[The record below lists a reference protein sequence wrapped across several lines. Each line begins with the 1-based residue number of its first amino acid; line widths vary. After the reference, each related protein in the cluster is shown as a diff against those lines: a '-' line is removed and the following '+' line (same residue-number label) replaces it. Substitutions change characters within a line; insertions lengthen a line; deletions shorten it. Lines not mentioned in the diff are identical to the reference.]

1 MRHWMEST
9 GWLQGSIVKRENVA
23 QLLRLVGKSDLID
36 DPDVVLIAASGSCD
50 IANEA
55 DPVIEFSI
63 ARCIPEIK
71 GNFSYNKNPRR
82 LHCTLESASSSHLY
96 LELKAHEKIGILK
109 EQVPQGIE
117 PDPELKF
124 TQKELDFYVDWLAAR
139 YKRPA
144 FPTEFDRRIDSA
156 WDKSKR
162 KKAASKVSN
171 KLIGIY
177 AKVFPDREITLSE
190 NYSVDLLALT
200 VVDLSVEDRKAIEQL
215 IGQYKQALLDAKM
228 NVGPEKI
235 VTEFKVSVGTLKE
248 YKRFNLDELSY
259 KSNDPLPPEIG
270 MD

>member
-1 MRHWMEST
+1 
-9 GWLQGSIVKRENVA
+9 
-23 QLLRLVGKSDLID
+23 
-36 DPDVVLIAASGSCD
+36 
-50 IANEA
+50 
-55 DPVIEFSI
+55 
-63 ARCIPEIK
+63 
-71 GNFSYNKNPRR
+71 
-82 LHCTLESASSSHLY
+82 
-96 LELKAHEKIGILK
+96 
-109 EQVPQGIE
+109 
-117 PDPELKF
+117 
-124 TQKELDFYVDWLAAR
+124 QKELDFYVDWLAAR

-228 NVGPEKI
+228 N
-235 VTEFKVSVGTLKE
+235 
-248 YKRFNLDELSY
+248 
-259 KSNDPLPPEIG
+259 
-270 MD
+270 

>member
-1 MRHWMEST
+1 MESA

-23 QLLRLVGKSDLID
+23 QLLKLIGKSDLID
-36 DPDVVLIAASGSCD
+36 NPDVILIVASGSCD

-55 DPVIEFSI
+55 DLVIEFSI
-63 ARCIPEIK
+63 ARSIQEIK
-71 GNFSYNKNPRR
+71 SNFSYNKNPRC
-82 LHCTLESASSSHLY
+82 LHCTLESASSSNLH

-109 EQVPQGIE
+109 EQIPQGIE
-117 PDPELKF
+117 PNSEFKF

-144 FPTEFDRRIDSA
+144 FPTEFDRRIDRA
-156 WDKSKR
+156 WDKNKR
-162 KKAASKVSN
+162 RKAAKKVSS

-177 AKVFPDREITLSE
+177 AKVYPDREITLSE

-200 VVDLSVEDRKAIEQL
+200 VVELSIDDQKAIEQL
-215 IGQYKQALLDAKM
+215 IGQYKQALLDANM

-235 VTEFKVSVGTLKE
+235 VSEFKVSVGTLKE

-259 KSNDPLPPEIG
+259 KNDDPLPPEID
-270 MD
+270 MN